1 MNYWFIWPL
10 GITIWLAIGLAAF
23 AYFEAKALRP
33 NAPPDHPT
41 LSFFVYTVAS
51 KFPLSI
57 LLAGLLIG
65 LFIGGLGVHFLW
77 HWCPP
82 GSVSTGWLVPL
93 FPQGA

>member
-1 MNYWFIWPL
+1 MNYWFVWPV
-10 GITIWLAIGLAAF
+10 GIAVWLIVGWSLF

-33 NAPPDHPT
+33 QHTPNQVT

-57 LLAGLLIG
+57 LLAGLMVG

-82 GSVSTGWLVPL
+82 GSISAG
-93 FPQGA
+93 